1 MNLLIVDDELYAIQG
16 ILEGVRWDLLGFKEI
31 FTAKSYTHAI
41 DILQT
46 YRIDIMLSDIEMP
59 DESGLELIAWS
70 NIHSPETECIIL
82 SCHDEFDFARRAISL
97 KCLDYVLKPVPYEL
111 LTEVLRKAVDVVK
124 AKHKQTALEN
134 YGKVYVHNLA
144 EKSIGDKEKDD
155 IVDIVT
161 KYISS
166 HISDN
171 MSVEGL
177 AGMVYVGP
185 DHLTRSFKKRFN
197 LTVSD
202 YIMQQRMLMAGEL
215 LEKTNMSVTMVS
227 AEVGYGNYS
236 YFIKLFRKFFGK
248 SPREYQQDKISKKED
263 KCFDDNNK
271 NSI

>member
-16 ILEGVRWDLLGFKEI
+16 ILEGVRWDLLGFQEVL
-31 FTAKSYTHAI
+31 TAKSYSHAI
-41 DILQT
+41 DMFHSH
-46 YRIDIMLSDIEMP
+46 RIDIMLCDIEMP
-59 DESGLELIAWS
+59 DESGLDLIGWT
-70 NIHSPETECIIL
+70 NIHAPETECIIL
-82 SCHDEFDFARRAISL
+82 SCHDEFDFARRAVGL

-111 LTEVLRKAVDVVK
+111 LTEVLRRAEEVVK

-144 EKSIGDKEKDD
+144 EKSIEGNEKED
-155 IVDIVT
+155 IVDVIT
-161 KYISS
+161 KYIGS
-166 HISDN
+166 HISES

-177 AGMVYVGP
+177 ANMVYVSP

-236 YFIKLFRKFFGK
+236 YFIKLFKKFFGK
-248 SPREYQQDKISKKED
+248 TPREYQQDIKPV
-263 KCFDDNNK
+263 
-271 NSI
+271 